1 MMKMI
6 QRHRTILFLC
16 LLLLFS
22 FELKSQKLQPGF
34 SYDEFVRIL
43 GVTAYQVDT
52 PWVDMS
58 YDYPT
63 GFILEYRSNKVALLN
78 RWDLWVSEDSLVV
91 ISVRGTVGDFESW
104 LENFYAA
111 MVPATGSVRIN
122 SSEYVYSLS
131 TDSKSAVHAGWLL
144 AYVSM
149 RDDVISRF
157 KDCINRGYHDFIITG
172 HSQGGAIAFLLSA
185 DLNFRINNDEFPN
198 DVRVKTICSA
208 APKPGNINF
217 AREYSYLTQE
227 GWAYNV
233 VNAADWVP
241 EVPFSVQTMNDFN
254 VTNPL
259 SDRKK
264 AMSGMGLLKRIVI
277 GSAYRS
283 IERPLNKTVHR
294 FQKNL
299 GKRTYKMVRNYFE
312 NLSQP
317 DFFES
322 NYYVPAGIQIIL
334 YPDSAYYNL
343 FPDRADRT
351 FTHHMLKPYLYLSNK
366 QKAELEK

>member
-1 MMKMI
+1 MKMSHNLKI
-6 QRHRTILFLC
+6 FLLSS
-16 LLLLFS
+16 LLLLSS
-22 FELKSQKLQPGF
+22 FGIKAQNIQSGF
-34 SYDEFVRIL
+34 SYDEFIRIL

-52 PWVDMS
+52 PWVDMN
-58 YDYPT
+58 YDYPQ
-63 GFILEYRSNKVALLN
+63 GFVLEYRSQEVALLN
-78 RWDLWVSEDSLVV
+78 RWDLWMSDDSLVV
-91 ISVRGTVGDFESW
+91 ISVRGTVGDFKSW

-111 MVPATGSVRIN
+111 MVPASGTLDVNGK
-122 SSEYVYSLS
+122 EYNYTLS

-149 RDDVISRF
+149 KDDVNSKIH
-157 KDCINRGYHDFIITG
+157 DCINKGYRDFIITG

-185 DLNFRINNDEFPN
+185 DLNLRIKNDEFPS
-198 DVRVKTICSA
+198 DFRIKTICSA

-217 AREYSYLTQE
+217 TREYSYLTQE

-241 EVPFSVQTMNDFN
+241 EVPFSVQSMNDFN

-264 AMSGMGLLKRIVI
+264 ALSGMGLIQRIVI

-283 IERPLNKTVHR
+283 IERPLNKSVRR

-299 GKRTYKMVRNYFE
+299 GNRTHKMVRKNFE
-312 NLSQP
+312 NLP
-317 DFFES
+317 KPEFVET
-322 NYYVPAGIQIIL
+322 NYYCPAGAQIIL
-334 YPDSAYYNL
+334 YPDSAYYQL
-343 FPDRADRT
+343 FPDRPDRN